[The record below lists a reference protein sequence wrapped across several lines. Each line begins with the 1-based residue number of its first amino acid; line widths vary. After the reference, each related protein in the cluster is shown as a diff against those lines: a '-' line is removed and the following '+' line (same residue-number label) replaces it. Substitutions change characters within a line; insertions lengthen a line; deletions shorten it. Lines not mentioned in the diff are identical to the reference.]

1 MAPDRPDRHEGTLHD
16 DPVADPEG
24 IEIDPDH
31 DDDTR
36 REALELELM
45 DEGASEAGADIGEE
59 LD

>member
-1 MAPDRPDRHEGTLHD
+1 MASDRPDLHV
-16 DPVADPEG
+16 DPDVDPEG
-24 IEIDPDH
+24 IETDPDL

-45 DEGASEAGADIGEE
+45 DEDASEAGAHIGEE

>member
-1 MAPDRPDRHEGTLHD
+1 MSSDRPDVHV
-16 DPVADPEG
+16 DPDVDPEG
-24 IEIDPDH
+24 IETDPDL

-45 DEGASEAGADIGEE
+45 DEGESEAGADIGEQ